1 MDALLV
7 EATRGDRVESRHA
20 GSAVVIDAHGAV
32 LFQAGDIDAPVYT
45 RSTVKALLA
54 LPLVETGA
62 ADRLGL
68 SDAELALACASHVGE
83 TLHVETAASMLHKAG
98 KQPGCLECGVHWP
111 TSRAGRR
118 SLLEAAAEPSALHNN
133 CSGKHAGFV
142 CLAVDSGVALPG
154 YVRPEHETMRRVTA
168 ALADMTGARL
178 DDSNRAI
185 DGCAIPTYAIPLR
198 ALALGFARF
207 GAGIGLHP
215 DRQRASSRLRAAVA
229 ANPLLVAG
237 PGRFDTRVMQAFGQA
252 VFSKMGAEGTHVVS
266 LPDLGLA
273 IAVKCADGASRAA
286 ELVTASLLSRHS
298 PATPEQQALLQTLT
312 RPPLRNWN
320 GTPVGALR
328 PAGVLADRD

>member
-32 LFQAGDIDAPVYT
+32 LFQAGDIDAPFYT

-68 SDAELALACASHVGE
+68 TDAELALACASHVGE
-83 TLHVETAASMLHKAG
+83 PVHVETAASMLHKAG
-98 KQPGCLECGVHWP
+98 QQPGCLECGVHWP
-111 TSRAGRR
+111 TSRAGQRA
-118 SLLEAAAEPSALHNN
+118 LVEAGAEPSALHNN

-142 CLAVDSGVALPG
+142 CLAVDAGVAVQG
-154 YVRPEHETMRRVTA
+154 YVRPEHQTMRQVTA

-178 DDSNRAI
+178 DDGNRAI

-207 GAGIGLHP
+207 GAGIGMHP
-215 DRQRASSRLRAAVA
+215 DRHRAASRLRAAVA
-229 ANPLLVAG
+229 ANPVLVAG
-237 PGRFDTRVMQAFGQA
+237 PGRFDTRVMQAFGGA
-252 VFSKMGAEGTHVVS
+252 VFSKMGAEGTHVLS
-266 LPDLGLA
+266 LPEQGLG
-273 IAVKCADGASRAA
+273 IAVKCADGATRAA
-286 ELVTASLLSRHS
+286 ELVAAALLARHV
-298 PATPEQQALLQTLT
+298 PATPEQQALLQTLV
-312 RPPLRNWN
+312 RPRLQNWN
-320 GTPVGALR
+320 GTEVGTLR
-328 PAGVLADRD
+328 PAGALASS

>member
-32 LFQAGDIDAPVYT
+32 LFQAGDIDAPVFT

-83 TLHVETAASMLHKAG
+83 PVHVETAASMLRKAG
-98 KQPGCLECGVHWP
+98 QEPGCLECGVHWP
-111 TSRAGRR
+111 TSRAGQRA
-118 SLLEAAAEPSALHNN
+118 LVETGAEPTALHNN

-142 CLAVDSGVALPG
+142 CLAVDSQVAVQG
-154 YVRPEHETMRRVTA
+154 YVEPGHDTMRQVTA

-178 DDSNRAI
+178 DDGNRAT

-207 GAGIGLHP
+207 GAGTSQHP
-215 DRQRASSRLRAAVA
+215 DRQRASARLRAAVA

-237 PGRFDTRVMQAFGQA
+237 PGRFDTRVMQAFGTA
-252 VFSKMGAEGTHVVS
+252 VFSKMGAEGTHVLS
-266 LPDLGLA
+266 LPEQGIG

-286 ELVTASLLSRHS
+286 ELVAAALLSRYVE
-298 PATPEQQALLQTLT
+298 ATAEQQTLLQELM
-312 RPPLRNWN
+312 RPLLHNWN
-320 GTPVGALR
+320 GTEVGALR
-328 PAGVLADRD
+328 PAGTLA

>member
-7 EATRGDRVESRHA
+7 EATRGDRIESRHA
-20 GSAVVIDAHGAV
+20 GRAVVIDAHGAV
-32 LFQAGDIDAPVYT
+32 LFQAGDIDAPVFT

-83 TLHVETAASMLHKAG
+83 PVHAETAASMLRKAG
-98 KQPGCLECGVHWP
+98 QEPGCLECGVHWP
-111 TSRAGRR
+111 TSRAGQRA
-118 SLLEAAAEPSALHNN
+118 LVEAGMEPTALHNN

-142 CLAVDSGVALPG
+142 CLAVDSQVAVQG
-154 YVRPEHETMRRVTA
+154 YVEPGHDTMRQVTA

-178 DDSNRAI
+178 DDGNRAT

-207 GAGIGLHP
+207 GAGTGQHP
-215 DRQRASSRLRAAVA
+215 DRQRASARLRAAVA

-237 PGRFDTRVMQAFGQA
+237 PGRFDTRVMQAFGTA
-252 VFSKMGAEGTHVVS
+252 VFSKMGAEGTHILS
-266 LPDLGLA
+266 LPEQGIG

-286 ELVTASLLSRHS
+286 ELVAATLLSRHAA
-298 PATPEQQALLQTLT
+298 ATPEQQGLLQELM
-312 RPPLRNWN
+312 RPRLHNWN
-320 GTPVGALR
+320 GTEVGALR
-328 PAGVLADRD
+328 PAGMLA